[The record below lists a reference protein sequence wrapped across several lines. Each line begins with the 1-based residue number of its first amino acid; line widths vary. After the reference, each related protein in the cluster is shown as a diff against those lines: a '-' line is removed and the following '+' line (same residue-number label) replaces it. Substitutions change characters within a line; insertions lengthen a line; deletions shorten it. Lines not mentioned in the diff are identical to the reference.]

1 MTWVDKGQDRGSKA
15 QRGTVSAINAHTH
28 TQNTLTHAHTNTL
41 RRQGQRQS
49 RVGATRRGLVRYLR
63 LQQLLLL
70 LLPHRIPKREPSPAK
85 KKKRRQSRRKKLASF
100 IIILYLFFFCSFSN
114 TQAVEKS
121 VFLYSVCARRGRQ
134 SSAALETCFIALSLS
149 LPPSLSLFLFLC

>member
-70 LLPHRIPKREPSPAK
+70 LLLPHRIPKREPSPAK

-100 IIILYLFFFCSFSN
+100 IIILYLFFF
-114 TQAVEKS
+114 V
-121 VFLYSVCARRGRQ
+121 
-134 SSAALETCFIALSLS
+134 
-149 LPPSLSLFLFLC
+149 LFQIHKQWKKVYFCILCVRDGAGSRAQHLRPVL

>member
-1 MTWVDKGQDRGSKA
+1 MLKLKDDLGRQRPRQGLKGPKGHRQCN
-15 QRGTVSAINAHTH
+15 QCTH
-28 TQNTLTHAHTNTL
+28 THTNTL

-100 IIILYLFFFCSFSN
+100 IIILYLFFF
-114 TQAVEKS
+114 V
-121 VFLYSVCARRGRQ
+121 
-134 SSAALETCFIALSLS
+134 
-149 LPPSLSLFLFLC
+149 LFQIHKQWKKVYFCILCVRDGAGSRAQHLRPVL